1 MFEQSSNM
9 KYLLKESYSTMKKA
23 GFNVVKDLPTIMEN
37 STYFNTYIESL
48 AEGLSE
54 SAKAEFMLLS
64 ENVRQAMITES
75 YITNYVPYQS
85 LVFPIMRMYFPRLVA
100 REAVTVKPMDKPE
113 MVLAF
118 LKAVAKVG
126 GDKIDLPA
134 VDRRVTY
141 LPLTANITFT
151 SDTVT
156 HNLKDDINDVFEPT
170 GNAPVI
176 ERRVILNSWSDGTNV
191 VSQEVVVNTND
202 GSFTTT
208 IDFGNNSVELVH
220 GRVDFNTGFI
230 YAARQNGIC
239 TSFQVSFLVSME
251 SNLNTP
257 EVEIKIERIP
267 LTATRR
273 SLRVRWT
280 PDFEQDIKA
289 LFDLDVQ
296 AELVNWISQQ
306 IAIEIDAGIIADLN
320 MYCNATNRNQITFYK
335 QKPVGF
341 AFGIKEWYSQI
352 VIKIN
357 EAASK
362 IYTDTHIAEG
372 NVVLANPTDAQMIQ
386 ALDTYSAEGFYSGDM
401 AINISGLQ
409 VGTLNGKYR
418 VLSSAIVPAG
428 SMFVILKSAD
438 ERASTYVYAPYVP
451 LQIVPLPYSNTYNL
465 SMITR
470 NAQAMIRPQGVY
482 KIVIDYTNTPTTW

>member
-9 KYLLKESYSTMKKA
+9 KHLLKESFGTMKKA

-37 STYFNTYIESL
+37 GTYFNTYIESL

-54 SAKAEFMLLS
+54 SAKSEFMMLS

-75 YITNYVPYQS
+75 YITSYVPYQS

-100 REAVTVKPMDKPE
+100 REAVTVKPMEKPE
-113 MVLAF
+113 TVLAF

-126 GDKIDLPA
+126 SNSYDLPSINN
-134 VDRRVTY
+134 RVTY
-141 LPLTANITFT
+141 LPMSAVVTFT
-151 SDTVT
+151 SDAVT
-156 HNLKDDINDVFEPT
+156 HDLKADIADVIEPT
-170 GNAPVI
+170 GGAPI
-176 ERRVILNSWSDGTNV
+176 LERRVILNSWSNGTAT
-191 VSQEVVVNTND
+191 VSQEVIVNTND

-208 IDFGNNSVELVH
+208 IDFGGGSVELVH
-220 GRVDFNTGFI
+220 GRVDFNTGI
-230 YAARQNGIC
+230 VYATRQNGIC
-239 TSFQVSFLVSME
+239 ASFEVSFLVSME

-257 EVEIKIERIP
+257 EVEIKIDRIP

-306 IAIEIDAGIIADLN
+306 IAIEIDAGIIADLD
-320 MYCNATNRNQITFYK
+320 MYCNATGRNQIKFYK
-335 QKPVGF
+335 QKPTGF
-341 AFGIKEWYSQI
+341 AFGLKEWYSQI

-357 EAASK
+357 EAASR

-372 NVVLANPTDAQMIQ
+372 NIVLANPTDAQMIQ

-409 VGTLNGKYR
+409 AGTLNGKYR

-428 SMFVILKSAD
+428 SIFVILKSTD

-482 KIVIDYTNTPTTW
+482 KIPIDYTNTPTTW